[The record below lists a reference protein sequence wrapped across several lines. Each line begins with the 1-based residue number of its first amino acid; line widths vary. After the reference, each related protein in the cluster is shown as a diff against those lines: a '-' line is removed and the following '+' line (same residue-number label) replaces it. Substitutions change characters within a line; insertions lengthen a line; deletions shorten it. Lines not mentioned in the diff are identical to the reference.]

1 MSAFAASSRVERK
14 ASTRS
19 WGSLFM
25 KPTVS
30 EISTSVPLGRSACRT
45 TGSSVA
51 NSISSASTDASVR
64 ALSSVDLPALV

>member
-1 MSAFAASSRVERK
+1 
-14 ASTRS
+14 
-19 WGSLFM
+19 M

-30 EISTSVPLGRSACRT
+30 EISTSVPLGSSACRT